1 MSETFKLKLVKSA
14 PRKIKLT
21 TGTFML
27 IGTAIYKGPFATQ
40 AEIEAISANNGDYAD
55 CYETGTRWQYQNGA
69 WTDTKIAI
77 PVDGQYVSQHETSS
91 NATPNSV
98 VRYTE
103 SGNIVIARPT
113 RADEAASKE
122 YVDELGDR
130 VTDVENAIENPTL
143 IITAI

>member
-1 MSETFKLKLVKSA
+1 MSEIYAKLVKSA
-14 PRKIKLT
+14 PHKIKLT
-21 TGTFML
+21 VGKFM
-27 IGTAIYKGPFATQ
+27 IVGTAIYKGPFATQ
-40 AEIEAISANNGDYAD
+40 AEVEAISANNGDYAD
-55 CYETGTRWQYQNGA
+55 CYETGTRWQYQHGT

-103 SGNIVIARPT
+103 TGNIVIARPT
-113 RADEAASKE
+113 QADEAANKE

-130 VTDVENAIENPTL
+130 VADVENAIENPTL
-143 IITAI
+143 IITTI